1 MTLLI
6 VLNIP
11 FEKGQKT
18 EQSIQNFIILVQF
31 SSVLLFNWF
40 QSDDKL
46 GVLALPNIAEI
57 QIFVKYGEELGC
69 QMGHTYAKFVVRP

>member
-1 MTLLI
+1 MNLLI
-6 VLNIP
+6 GIFLL
-11 FEKGQKT
+11 KGVKDRIVNST
-18 EQSIQNFIILVQF
+18 FYNFAANLVSF
-31 SSVLLFNWF
+31 TF

-69 QMGHTYAKFVVRP
+69 QMGHTYAKIVVRP

>member
-1 MTLLI
+1 MNLLI
-6 VLNIP
+6 VIFLL
-11 FEKGQKT
+11 KGAKDRIVNST
-18 EQSIQNFIILVQF
+18 FYKFAAILVSF
-31 SSVLLFNWF
+31 TF

-69 QMGHTYAKFVVRP
+69 QMGHTYAKIVVRP